1 VLKDIDRSASD
12 PIFEYLRKQALVIEA
27 SGSHKPG
34 FAATGKPNLVPNTA
48 TLNKIVQLLFNPLT
62 GIEAYYANRSDIDS
76 TTMLEVG
83 KQLLAFRAKTMPPPA
98 TPAQSLWITS
108 ATPLT
113 SLDLRQSATPLA
125 TPMRAGKKRKPN
137 NENSEMQ
144 SNEPHVWHVK
154 SIRSKQL
161 LNVDG
166 LSSSP
171 FS

>member
-1 VLKDIDRSASD
+1 VFEDIDRSTSD
-12 PIFEYLRKQALVIEA
+12 PIFEYLRKEVLVIEA

-34 FAATGKPNLVPNTA
+34 FSATGKPHLVPNTA
-48 TLNKIVQLLFNPLT
+48 ALDKIVQFLFNPLT
-62 GIEAYYANRSDIDS
+62 GIASYFANKSDIDH
-76 TTMLEVG
+76 TTILEVG
-83 KQLLAFRAKTMPPPA
+83 KQLLALRAKTMPPPA
-98 TPAQSLWITS
+98 TPVQSLRTTS

-113 SLDLRQSATPLA
+113 SLDLPQSATPLA
-125 TPMRAGKKRKPN
+125 TPMRAGQKRKSDYD
-137 NENSEMQ
+137 NSEMQ
-144 SNEPHVWHVK
+144 SNEPHVRRIK